1 MQYTTTIEIERPR
14 DEVIALFVDQDNYP
28 QWQDTLVRREHIE
41 GEPGQEGLKTRLLHQ
56 MGKRQI
62 EMVET
67 IVKSELPELF
77 VATYTSKGVYNEAVN
92 RFVAVD
98 DKRTAWTMD
107 TVFSCKG
114 MMWLMTTLMPGMFK
128 KQTRATMSAF
138 RDFAESK
145 A

>member
-1 MQYTTTIEIERPR
+1 MNN
-14 DEVIALFVDQDNYP
+14 IAHVTMATVAPKPANLQHNTFPTLSIAPLYWPEPLQHHQLQAACAVFVL
-28 QWQDTLVRREHIE
+28 WRH
-41 GEPGQEGLKTRLLHQ
+41 
-56 MGKRQI
+56 
-62 EMVET
+62 
-67 IVKSELPELF
+67 
-77 VATYTSKGVYNEAVN
+77 
-92 RFVAVD
+92 

-145 A
+145 S